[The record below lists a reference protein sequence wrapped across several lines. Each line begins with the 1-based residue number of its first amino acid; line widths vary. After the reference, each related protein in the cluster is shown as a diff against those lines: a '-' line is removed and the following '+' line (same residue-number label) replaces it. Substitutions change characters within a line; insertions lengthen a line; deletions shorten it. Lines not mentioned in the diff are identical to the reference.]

1 MRKGE
6 VATAAA
12 LQDIGRVRLGSPRH
26 EERLSGQSVQDEAPL
41 PCSNASDEMNSAI
54 QRGRRSAHGRH
65 EALDRPGE
73 GLHV

>member
-12 LQDIGRVRLGSPRH
+12 LQDIEKLRLGGPRH
-26 EERLSGQSVQDEAPL
+26 EERLNGQPVQDEAPRA
-41 PCSNASDEMNSAI
+41 CSNASDKMSFAI